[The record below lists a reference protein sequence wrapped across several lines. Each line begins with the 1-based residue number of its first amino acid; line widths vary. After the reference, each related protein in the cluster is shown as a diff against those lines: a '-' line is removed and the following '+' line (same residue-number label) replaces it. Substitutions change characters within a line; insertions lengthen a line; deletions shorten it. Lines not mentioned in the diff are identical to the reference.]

1 LDPEHQREL
10 GEFKKIAVQR
20 FKHQKYLELTEE
32 IKTQTDKRLLFT
44 LKAELRA
51 LKYDPETRGQEP
63 ELGEEEMRS
72 KARALLSVFEEKESQ
87 LMVEDLDLEASMH
100 CEVSRLSFL
109 SFLRVFKVEVEDAN
123 QISSA
128 ETDQLVSGLRGE
140 VAALNDRVIVLRSEK
155 IVQVC
160 LSVSSSLLFLSSPLL
175 FSLHKESDQ
184 VS

>member
-1 LDPEHQREL
+1 LDPEHQRDLE
-10 GEFKKIAVQR
+10 EFKKRAVQR
-20 FKHQKYLELTEE
+20 FKHQKYSELTEE
-32 IKTQTDKRLLFT
+32 IKTQTDKRLLRG

-87 LMVEDLDLEASMH
+87 LMVEDLEASMH

-123 QISSA
+123 QMSSA
-128 ETDQLVSGLRGE
+128 ETDQLISGLRGAGVGRDGGE
-140 VAALNDRVIVLRSEK
+140 VL
-155 IVQVC
+155 
-160 LSVSSSLLFLSSPLL
+160 
-175 FSLHKESDQ
+175 
-184 VS
+184 